1 MPESAFGRYSVW
13 NGTSAVP
20 RRRKPQP
27 ASVTSKT
34 TSAVLENKVDEASGH
49 DHHLFHALAGDELLH
64 VGIRHGEGLD
74 GRLVGLPRNAD
85 RAAQLAVH
93 LHHQLDLVLL
103 ERRRIDL

>member
-1 MPESAFGRYSVW
+1 MPESELGRYSVW

-34 TSAVLENKVDEASGH
+34 TSAVLENKVHEASGH
-49 DHHLFHALAGDELLH
+49 HHHLLHALPGDELPH
-64 VGIRHGEGLD
+64 IGIRHGKRLD
-74 GRLVGLPRNAD
+74 RRLVGLSRHAD

-103 ERRRIDL
+103 ERVR